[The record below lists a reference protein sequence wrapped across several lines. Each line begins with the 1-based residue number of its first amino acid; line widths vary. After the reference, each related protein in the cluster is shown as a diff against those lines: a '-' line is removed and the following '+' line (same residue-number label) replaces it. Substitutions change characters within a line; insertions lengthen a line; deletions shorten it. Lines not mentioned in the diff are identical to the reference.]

1 MCVFVLSSSIS
12 ETLQANWEPPGRN
25 PGRLFFNLPQETQ
38 AWELPWWRMC
48 VRVWRMRFL
57 ITAGPTREPLD
68 PARYLTNRSSGRMGY
83 ALAGAA
89 RHDGHEVLLISG
101 PTTLDVPPGVDFI
114 HVETAQQMY
123 DAVRDMLGGVDV
135 AILTAAVADYRPVA
149 YSEQKIKKQGERMVL
164 ELERTPDILG
174 SMRSVF
180 GFKGTL
186 IGFAAET
193 QDVESY
199 ARGKLERKQCDMVV
213 GNDVSRSD
221 IGFDSRENE
230 VVLVFPDHVE
240 YLEKDTKEH
249 IAMHII
255 EHATIIRPK

>member
-1 MCVFVLSSSIS
+1 MK
-12 ETLQANWEPPGRN
+12 
-25 PGRLFFNLPQETQ
+25 
-38 AWELPWWRMC
+38 
-48 VRVWRMRFL
+48 FL

-89 RHDGHEVLLISG
+89 RHDGHDVVLISG
-101 PTTLDVPPGVDFI
+101 PTALDVPPGVDFI
-114 HVETAQQMY
+114 HVETAQEMY
-123 DAVRDMLGGVDV
+123 DAVRDMLPGVDV
-135 AILTAAVADYRPVA
+135 AIMAAAVADYRPVA
-149 YSEQKIKKQGERMVL
+149 YSERKIKKDGDRMVL

-180 GFKGTL
+180 GFTGTL

-193 QDVESY
+193 NDVEDY
-199 ARGKLERKQCDMVV
+199 ARGKLERKQCNMVV
-213 GNDVSRSD
+213 ANDVSRSD

-230 VVLVFPDHVE
+230 VAIVFPDRVE

-255 EHATIIRPK
+255 EHATIIRPQ

>member
-1 MCVFVLSSSIS
+1 MK
-12 ETLQANWEPPGRN
+12 
-25 PGRLFFNLPQETQ
+25 
-38 AWELPWWRMC
+38 
-48 VRVWRMRFL
+48 FL

-89 RHDGHEVLLISG
+89 KHDGHDVVLISG
-101 PTTLDVPPGVDFI
+101 PTSLDVPPGVDFI
-114 HVETAQQMY
+114 HVETAQEMY
-123 DAVRDMLGGVDV
+123 EAVRDMLPGVDV
-135 AILTAAVADYRPVA
+135 VIMCAAVADYRPVV
-149 YSEQKIKKQGERMVL
+149 YSDNKIKKDGDRLVL

-180 GFKGTL
+180 GFTGTL

-193 QDVESY
+193 NDVEDY
-199 ARGKLERKQCDMVV
+199 ARGKLQRKQCNMVV
-213 GNDVSRSD
+213 ANDVSRPD

-230 VVLVFPDHVE
+230 VALVFPDHVE

-249 IAMHII
+249 IAMRII
-255 EHATIIRPK
+255 EHATIIRPQ